1 MVYQIG
7 GWSLMKNNNTLQNNI
22 FPNNQLLQHDNQLVR
37 VLDSTTDKV
46 FIIDCIKRTMPVWT
60 DAESLKDYVPCSEDT
75 LQEITDTFLI
85 DLDNL
90 DSEGRK
96 TAYERYTMIAPLLPF
111 VSDQK
116 KRKELI
122 NSLTNIN
129 SVSKQTIRYYL
140 CLYLVYQ
147 NISILIRKQSVKES
161 VLSQDEKNMR
171 WALNKFFYT
180 KHKNSLPVAYTLLL
194 KEKYCD
200 SLGNLLPEYPSFYQF
215 RYFYRRTK
223 KMQTY
228 YISRDGLKDYQKNN
242 RPLLG
247 DGIQEY
253 ASSVGMGM
261 LDATVCDIYLVNE
274 VGNLV
279 GRPIL
284 TACIDAYSSLCCGYS
299 LSWEGGVYSLRG
311 LMLNII
317 SDKQKWCSQYGI
329 GIDKSQWD
337 ADRLPAIFVTD
348 MGSEYKSG
356 NFEQITELGV
366 TVVNLPSYRPE
377 LKGAVEKFFDLVQ
390 NTYKPHLKG
399 KGVIEP
405 DYQERGS
412 HDYRK
417 DACLTMA
424 DFEKVILRCIIYY
437 NSQRIIENFPY
448 TEGMIQNQIQPFAS
462 NIWEWG
468 KVQTGANL
476 IIVDKEQIVLTLLPR
491 TTGKFSRFGLRVN
504 KMRYKHENFTEK
516 YLAGGEVTVA
526 YNPDDVS
533 AVWLIDNGSYIR
545 FDLIESRYKG
555 KELSD
560 VEIMQKGQKELV
572 KAVTAD
578 NIQAQINLAQSI
590 EIIAASVNNPDKVN
604 VKSIRNTRQR
614 EQTKNHID
622 YIRGIEA

>member
-1 MVYQIG
+1 
-7 GWSLMKNNNTLQNNI
+7 MKNKLQKNTI
-22 FPNNQLLQHDNQLVR
+22 TKNQLLQNDNQLVR

-46 FIIDCIKRTMPVWT
+46 FIIDCIKKTMPVWT
-60 DAESLKDYVPCSEDT
+60 DAESLKDYLPCSEDT
-75 LQEITDTFLI
+75 LQEITDTILI
-85 DLDNL
+85 DLDDL

-122 NSLTNIN
+122 NSLANMN

-180 KHKNSLPVAYTLLL
+180 KHKNSLSVAYTLLL
-194 KEKYCD
+194 KEKYCN

-215 RYFYRRTK
+215 RYFYRKTK

-253 ASSVGMGM
+253 ASSIGMGM

-274 VGNLV
+274 AGNLV

-299 LSWEGGVYSLRG
+299 LSLEGGVYSLRG

-329 GIDKSQWD
+329 SIKKSQWD
-337 ADRLPAIFVTD
+337 ADKLPAIFVTD
-348 MGSEYKSG
+348 MGSEYKSE

-417 DACLTMA
+417 DACLTMT

-468 KVQTGANL
+468 KTQTGANL
-476 IIVDKEQIVLTLLPR
+476 ITVDKEQIVLTLLPR
-491 TTGKFSRFGLRVN
+491 TTGKFSRFGLR
-504 KMRYKHENFTEK
+504 F
-516 YLAGGEVTVA
+516 
-526 YNPDDVS
+526 
-533 AVWLIDNGSYIR
+533 
-545 FDLIESRYKG
+545 
-555 KELSD
+555 
-560 VEIMQKGQKELV
+560 
-572 KAVTAD
+572 
-578 NIQAQINLAQSI
+578 
-590 EIIAASVNNPDKVN
+590 
-604 VKSIRNTRQR
+604 
-614 EQTKNHID
+614 
-622 YIRGIEA
+622 

>member
-1 MVYQIG
+1 
-7 GWSLMKNNNTLQNNI
+7 
-22 FPNNQLLQHDNQLVR
+22 
-37 VLDSTTDKV
+37 
-46 FIIDCIKRTMPVWT
+46 
-60 DAESLKDYVPCSEDT
+60 
-75 LQEITDTFLI
+75 
-85 DLDNL
+85 
-90 DSEGRK
+90 
-96 TAYERYTMIAPLLPF
+96 
-111 VSDQK
+111 
-116 KRKELI
+116 
-122 NSLTNIN
+122 
-129 SVSKQTIRYYL
+129 
-140 CLYLVYQ
+140 
-147 NISILIRKQSVKES
+147 
-161 VLSQDEKNMR
+161 
-171 WALNKFFYT
+171 
-180 KHKNSLPVAYTLLL
+180 
-194 KEKYCD
+194 
-200 SLGNLLPEYPSFYQF
+200 
-215 RYFYRRTK
+215 
-223 KMQTY
+223 
-228 YISRDGLKDYQKNN
+228 
-242 RPLLG
+242 
-247 DGIQEY
+247 
-253 ASSVGMGM
+253 
-261 LDATVCDIYLVNE
+261 
-274 VGNLV
+274 
-279 GRPIL
+279 
-284 TACIDAYSSLCCGYS
+284 
-299 LSWEGGVYSLRG
+299 
-311 LMLNII
+311 
-317 SDKQKWCSQYGI
+317 
-329 GIDKSQWD
+329 
-337 ADRLPAIFVTD
+337 
-348 MGSEYKSG
+348 MGSEYKSE

-468 KVQTGANL
+468 KTQTGANL
-476 IIVDKEQIVLTLLPR
+476 ITVDKEQIVLTLLPR

-560 VEIMQKGQKELV
+560 AEIMQKGQKELV
-572 KAVTAD
+572 KAATAD

-604 VKSIRNTRQR
+604 IKSIRNTRQR

>member
-7 GWSLMKNNNTLQNNI
+7 GWSLMKNNKLQENTI
-22 FPNNQLLQHDNQLVR
+22 TKNQLLQNDTQLVR
-37 VLDSTTDKV
+37 VLNMEADRV
-46 FIIDCIKRTMPVWT
+46 FIIDCIKRTMPVW
-60 DAESLKDYVPCSEDT
+60 KDIEFINEYVPCSENT
-75 LQEITDTFLI
+75 LQEITDTFII
-85 DLDNL
+85 DLDNV

-111 VSDQK
+111 VSDLK

-122 NSLTNIN
+122 NSLANIN

-180 KHKNSLPVAYTLLL
+180 KHKNSLSVAYTLLL

-274 VGNLV
+274 AGNLV

-317 SDKQKWCSQYGI
+317 SDKQKWCNQYGI
-329 GIDKSQWD
+329 SIEKSQWD
-337 ADRLPAIFVTD
+337 ADKLPAIFVTD
-348 MGSEYKSG
+348 MGSEYKSE

-417 DACLTMA
+417 DACLTMV

-462 NIWEWG
+462 SIWEWG
-468 KVQTGANL
+468 KTQTGANL
-476 IIVDKEQIVLTLLPR
+476 ITVDKEQIVLTLLPR
-491 TTGKFSRFGLRVN
+491 TTGKFSRFGLKVN

-533 AVWLIDNGSYIR
+533 AVWLIDNGYYIR

-560 VEIMQKGQKELV
+560 VEIMQRGQKELV
-572 KAVTAD
+572 KAATAD

-604 VKSIRNTRQR
+604 IKSIRNTRQR

>member
-1 MVYQIG
+1 
-7 GWSLMKNNNTLQNNI
+7 MKNNSLQNKDLQKNRLQKKI
-22 FPNNQLLQHDNQLVR
+22 TKNQLLQNDTQLIR
-37 VLDSTTDKV
+37 VLDIEADRV
-46 FIIDCIKRTMPVWT
+46 FVIDCIKKTMPVWKNI
-60 DAESLKDYVPCSEDT
+60 ESINEYVPCSEDT
-75 LQEITDTFLI
+75 LQEITDTILI

-90 DSEGRK
+90 DLEGRK
-96 TAYERYTMIAPLLPF
+96 TAYERYTMIAPLLTEF
-111 VSDQK
+111 IFARLFISSFRFFWSDTK
-116 KRKELI
+116 G
-122 NSLTNIN
+122 
-129 SVSKQTIRYYL
+129 SKQTIRYYL

-194 KEKYCD
+194 KEKYCN

-215 RYFYRRTK
+215 RYFYRKTK

-253 ASSVGMGM
+253 ASSIGMGM

-274 VGNLV
+274 AGNLV

-299 LSWEGGVYSLRG
+299 LSLEGGVYSLRG

-329 GIDKSQWD
+329 SIKKSQWD
-337 ADRLPAIFVTD
+337 ADKLTAIFVTD
-348 MGSEYKSG
+348 MGSEYKSE

-468 KVQTGANL
+468 KTQTGANL
-476 IIVDKEQIVLTLLPR
+476 ITVDKEQIVLTLLPR

-560 VEIMQKGQKELV
+560 VEIIQKGQKELV
-572 KAVTAD
+572 KAATAD

-590 EIIAASVNNPDKVN
+590 EIIATSVNNPDKVN

>member
-1 MVYQIG
+1 
-7 GWSLMKNNNTLQNNI
+7 MKNKLQRKI
-22 FPNNQLLQHDNQLVR
+22 TKNQLLHNDTQLIR
-37 VLDSTTDKV
+37 VLDIEADRV
-46 FIIDCIKRTMPVWT
+46 FVIDCIKKTMPVWKDT
-60 DAESLKDYVPCSEDT
+60 ESINEYVPCSEDT
-75 LQEITDTFLI
+75 LQEITDTILI

-111 VSDQK
+111 VSDMK

-122 NSLTNIN
+122 NSLANMN

-180 KHKNSLPVAYTLLL
+180 KHKNSLSVAYTLLL
-194 KEKYCD
+194 KEKYCN

-215 RYFYRRTK
+215 RYFYRKTK

-253 ASSVGMGM
+253 ASSIGMGM

-274 VGNLV
+274 AGNLV

-317 SDKQKWCSQYGI
+317 SDKQKWCNQYGI
-329 GIDKSQWD
+329 SIEKSQWD
-337 ADRLPAIFVTD
+337 ADKLPAIFVTD
-348 MGSEYKSG
+348 MGSEYKSE

-468 KVQTGANL
+468 KIQTGANL
-476 IIVDKEQIVLTLLPR
+476 ITVDKEQIVLTLLPR

-533 AVWLIDNGSYIR
+533 AVWLLDNGSYIR

-560 VEIMQKGQKELV
+560 VEIMQRGQKELV
-572 KAVTAD
+572 KAATAD

-590 EIIAASVNNPDKVN
+590 EIIAASVNNLDKVN

>member
-1 MVYQIG
+1 
-7 GWSLMKNNNTLQNNI
+7 MKNRIEIQK
-22 FPNNQLLQHDNQLVR
+22 NQLLQHGDQIIR
-37 VLDSTTDKV
+37 VLDMDTNRV
-46 FIIDCIKRTMPVWT
+46 FMIDCIKKTMPVWT
-60 DAESLKDYVPCSEDT
+60 DTGFIKEYVPCSEDA
-75 LQEITDTFLI
+75 LQEVTDTFLV
-85 DLDNL
+85 DLESL
-90 DSEGRK
+90 DADSRK

-122 NSLTNIN
+122 NHLSDIN

-140 CLYLVYQ
+140 CLYLAYQ
-147 NISILIRKQSVKES
+147 NIAILIRKQSVKES

-180 KHKNSLPVAYTLLL
+180 KNKNSLPVAYTLLL

-215 RYFYRRTK
+215 RYFYRKTK

-253 ASSVGMGM
+253 ASFVGMGM

-274 VGNLV
+274 AGNLV

-317 SDKQKWCSQYGI
+317 SDKQEWCNQYGI
-329 GIDKSQWD
+329 NIEQSQWD
-337 ADRLPAIFVTD
+337 VNKLPAIFVTD
-348 MGSEYKSG
+348 MGSEYKSE

-405 DYQERGS
+405 DYQERGA

-417 DACLTMA
+417 DARLTMT

-448 TEGMIQNQIQPFAS
+448 TKEMIQNQVQPFAS
-462 NIWEWG
+462 SIWEWG
-468 KVQTGANL
+468 KCQSGANL
-476 IIVDKEQIVLTLLPR
+476 ISVSKEQIILTLLPR
-491 TTGKFSRFGLRVN
+491 ITGKFSRSGLKVN

-516 YLAGGEVTVA
+516 YLTGGEVTVA

-533 AVWLIDNGSYIR
+533 AVWLIDNGAYIQ

-560 VEIMQKGQKELV
+560 VEIMQRGQKELV
-572 KAVTAD
+572 KSAAID
-578 NIQAQINLAQSI
+578 NIQARINLAQSI
-590 EIIAASVNNPDKVN
+590 EIIAASAKSPDKVN
-604 VKSIRNTRQR
+604 IKSIRNTRQR
-614 EQTKNHID
+614 EQKKNHID
-622 YIRGIEA
+622 YVRDIHTDGGLNHD

>member
-1 MVYQIG
+1 
-7 GWSLMKNNNTLQNNI
+7 MKNRLQKKI
-22 FPNNQLLQHDNQLVR
+22 TKNQLLQNDTQLIR
-37 VLDSTTDKV
+37 ILDIEADRV
-46 FIIDCIKRTMPVWT
+46 FIIDCIKRTMPVWK
-60 DAESLKDYVPCSEDT
+60 DIESIKEYVPCSEDT
-75 LQEITDTFLI
+75 LQEITDTILI

-122 NSLTNIN
+122 NSLANIN

-180 KHKNSLPVAYTLLL
+180 KHKNSLSVAYTLLL

-215 RYFYRRTK
+215 RYFYRKTR

-274 VGNLV
+274 AGNLV

-317 SDKQKWCSQYGI
+317 SDKQKWCNQYGI
-329 GIDKSQWD
+329 SIEKSQWD
-337 ADRLPAIFVTD
+337 ADKLPAVFVTD
-348 MGSEYKSG
+348 MGSEYKSE

-468 KVQTGANL
+468 KIQTGANL
-476 IIVDKEQIVLTLLPR
+476 ITVDKEQIVLTLLPR

-533 AVWLIDNGSYIR
+533 AVWLLDNGSYIR

-560 VEIMQKGQKELV
+560 VEIMQRGQKELV
-572 KAVTAD
+572 KAATAD

>member
-1 MVYQIG
+1 
-7 GWSLMKNNNTLQNNI
+7 MKNNSLQKKI
-22 FPNNQLLQHDNQLVR
+22 KKNQLLQNDTQLIR
-37 VLDSTTDKV
+37 VLDIEANRV
-46 FIIDCIKRTMPVWT
+46 FVIDCIKKTMPVW
-60 DAESLKDYVPCSEDT
+60 KDIEAINEYVLCSEDT
-75 LQEITDTFLI
+75 LQEITDTILI

-111 VSDQK
+111 VSDMK

-122 NSLTNIN
+122 NSLANMN

-180 KHKNSLPVAYTLLL
+180 KHKNSLSVAYTLLL
-194 KEKYCD
+194 KEKYCN

-215 RYFYRRTK
+215 RYFYRKTK

-253 ASSVGMGM
+253 ASSIGMGM

-274 VGNLV
+274 AGNLV

-317 SDKQKWCSQYGI
+317 SDKQKWCNQYGI
-329 GIDKSQWD
+329 SIEKSQWD
-337 ADRLPAIFVTD
+337 ADKLPAIFVTD
-348 MGSEYKSG
+348 MGSEYKSE

-462 NIWEWG
+462 SIWEWG
-468 KVQTGANL
+468 KAQTGANL
-476 IIVDKEQIVLTLLPR
+476 ITVDKEQIVLTLLPR

-516 YLAGGEVTVA
+516 YLSGGEVTVA

-545 FDLIESRYKG
+545 FNLIESRYKG

-560 VEIMQKGQKELV
+560 VEIMQRGQKELV
-572 KAVTAD
+572 KAATAD

-614 EQTKNHID
+614 EQKKNHID
-622 YIRGIEA
+622 YIRGLEA

>member
-1 MVYQIG
+1 
-7 GWSLMKNNNTLQNNI
+7 MKNNTFQKNNS
-22 FPNNQLLQHDNQLVR
+22 FPNNQLLQYDNQLVR
-37 VLDSTTDKV
+37 VLNSTTDKV
-46 FIIDCIKRTMPVWT
+46 FIIDCIKKTMPVWT
-60 DAESLKDYVPCSEDT
+60 DAESLKDYLPCSEDT
-75 LQEITDTFLI
+75 LQEITDTILI

-122 NSLTNIN
+122 NSLANIN

-180 KHKNSLPVAYTLLL
+180 KYKNSLPVAYTLLL

-274 VGNLV
+274 AGNLV

-329 GIDKSQWD
+329 SIEKSQWD
-337 ADRLPAIFVTD
+337 ADKLPAIFVTD
-348 MGSEYKSG
+348 MGSEYKSE

-424 DFEKVILRCIIYY
+424 DFEKIILRCIIYY

-448 TEGMIQNQIQPFAS
+448 TEEMIQNQIQPFAS

-468 KVQTGANL
+468 KTQTGANL
-476 IIVDKEQIVLTLLPR
+476 ITVDKEQLVLTLLPR

-533 AVWLIDNGSYIR
+533 AVWLIDKGSYIR

-572 KAVTAD
+572 KAATAD

-604 VKSIRNTRQR
+604 IKSIRNTRQR

>member
-1 MVYQIG
+1 
-7 GWSLMKNNNTLQNNI
+7 
-22 FPNNQLLQHDNQLVR
+22 
-37 VLDSTTDKV
+37 
-46 FIIDCIKRTMPVWT
+46 
-60 DAESLKDYVPCSEDT
+60 
-75 LQEITDTFLI
+75 
-85 DLDNL
+85 
-90 DSEGRK
+90 
-96 TAYERYTMIAPLLPF
+96 
-111 VSDQK
+111 
-116 KRKELI
+116 
-122 NSLTNIN
+122 
-129 SVSKQTIRYYL
+129 
-140 CLYLVYQ
+140 
-147 NISILIRKQSVKES
+147 
-161 VLSQDEKNMR
+161 
-171 WALNKFFYT
+171 
-180 KHKNSLPVAYTLLL
+180 
-194 KEKYCD
+194 
-200 SLGNLLPEYPSFYQF
+200 
-215 RYFYRRTK
+215 
-223 KMQTY
+223 
-228 YISRDGLKDYQKNN
+228 
-242 RPLLG
+242 
-247 DGIQEY
+247 
-253 ASSVGMGM
+253 
-261 LDATVCDIYLVNE
+261 
-274 VGNLV
+274 
-279 GRPIL
+279 
-284 TACIDAYSSLCCGYS
+284 
-299 LSWEGGVYSLRG
+299 
-311 LMLNII
+311 
-317 SDKQKWCSQYGI
+317 
-329 GIDKSQWD
+329 
-337 ADRLPAIFVTD
+337 
-348 MGSEYKSG
+348 MGSEYKSE

-468 KVQTGANL
+468 KSQTGANL
-476 IIVDKEQIVLTLLPR
+476 ITVDKEQIVLTLLPR

-560 VEIMQKGQKELV
+560 AEIMQKGQKELV
-572 KAVTAD
+572 KAATAD

>member
-1 MVYQIG
+1 
-7 GWSLMKNNNTLQNNI
+7 MKNNKLQENTI
-22 FPNNQLLQHDNQLVR
+22 TKNQLLQNDTQLVR
-37 VLDSTTDKV
+37 VLDMEADRV
-46 FIIDCIKRTMPVWT
+46 FIIDCIKRTMPVW
-60 DAESLKDYVPCSEDT
+60 KDIEFINEYVPCSEDT
-75 LQEITDTFLI
+75 LQEITDTFII
-85 DLDNL
+85 DLDNV

-111 VSDQK
+111 VSDLK

-122 NSLTNIN
+122 NNLANIN

-180 KHKNSLPVAYTLLL
+180 KHKNSLSVAYTLLL

-274 VGNLV
+274 AGNLV

-317 SDKQKWCSQYGI
+317 SDKQKWCNQYGI
-329 GIDKSQWD
+329 SIEKSQWD
-337 ADRLPAIFVTD
+337 ADKLPAIFVTD
-348 MGSEYKSG
+348 MGSEYKSE

-417 DACLTMA
+417 DACLTMV

-462 NIWEWG
+462 SIWEWG
-468 KVQTGANL
+468 KTQTGANL
-476 IIVDKEQIVLTLLPR
+476 ITVDKEQIVLTLLPR
-491 TTGKFSRFGLRVN
+491 TTGKFSRFGLKVN

-533 AVWLIDNGSYIR
+533 AVWLIDNGYYIR

-560 VEIMQKGQKELV
+560 VEIMQRGQKELV
-572 KAVTAD
+572 KAATAD

-604 VKSIRNTRQR
+604 IKSIRNTRQR